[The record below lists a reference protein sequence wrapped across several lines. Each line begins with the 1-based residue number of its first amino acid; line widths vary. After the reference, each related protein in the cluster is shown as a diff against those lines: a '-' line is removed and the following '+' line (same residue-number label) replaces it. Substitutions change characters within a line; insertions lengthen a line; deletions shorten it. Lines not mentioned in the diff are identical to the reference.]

1 MSTSDV
7 HLMENRLRWI
17 YEYYENK
24 KYHGGVSVD
33 YMNTGILD
41 GIRRLLDG
49 WPDAQASDLGAMT
62 DRAVI
67 WCCLIA
73 CQDLRG
79 QMESEVPAQQLPVK
93 VLHTKE

>member
-1 MSTSDV
+1 MTMMTSRRMTTRWTRTRRFNLLPSFSGLALMSTSDV

-33 YMNTGILD
+33 YVNTGILD

-62 DRAVI
+62 D
-67 WCCLIA
+67 
-73 CQDLRG
+73 
-79 QMESEVPAQQLPVK
+79 
-93 VLHTKE
+93 